1 MQLETKHFQ
10 AELEEDIIRVQ
21 YKPNLH
27 ITLEDAEQI
36 VSERLL
42 YYRDIEAPV
51 LIRNA
56 KVVSI
61 DKSARDYLFDKN
73 KGLKNVKAVAI
84 VYANVVSKLLAT
96 FLFHRHTPVIPH
108 RMFTDEQKAI
118 TWLQNYV

>member
-1 MQLETKHFQ
+1 MLLETKHFQ
-10 AELEEDIIRVQ
+10 SEMDGNIIRVQ

-36 VSERLL
+36 VSERLNH
-42 YYRDIEAPV
+42 YRNIEAPV

-56 KVVSI
+56 KIRTI
-61 DKSARDYLFDKN
+61 DKSAREYLFDQE

-84 VYANVVSKLLAT
+84 IYSNVVNKLLAT
-96 FLFHRHTPVIPH
+96 FLFHRHTPPVPH

-118 TWLQNYV
+118 SWLQRYV

>member
-1 MQLETKHFQ
+1 MQLETKYFQ
-10 AELEEDIIRVQ
+10 SELEDNIIRVQ

-36 VSERLL
+36 VSERLNH
-42 YYRDIEAPV
+42 YRNVEAPV

-56 KVVSI
+56 KIRSI
-61 DKSARDYLFDKN
+61 DKSAREYLFDEE

-84 VYANVVSKLLAT
+84 VYASVVSKLLAT
-96 FLFHRHTPVIPH
+96 FLFHRHTPAVPH

-118 TWLQNYV
+118 SWLQNYI